1 MLVALFCAFLGVVA
15 SLAPYLWWGS
25 WYIYG
30 ILLADGILLFACIK
44 AVRCRTPSCVNAT
57 GASTI
62 LKAGMFAS
70 LVVFTL
76 SAVFL

>member
-1 MLVALFCAFLGVVA
+1 VLRALSCETPTCVKA
-15 SLAPYLWWGS
+15 S
-25 WYIYG
+25 
-30 ILLADGILLFACIK
+30 
-44 AVRCRTPSCVNAT
+44 NA
-57 GASTI
+57 SSL